1 MAFGSFWKDVGI
13 FENIFFS
20 MSQSRQHPSQRVAAV
35 FGSDDEEVFKA
46 FKKLELD
53 FFTFSYYLEDI
64 VPANVCYVLS
74 TT

>member
-1 MAFGSFWKDVGI
+1 
-13 FENIFFS
+13 

-46 FKKLELD
+46 FTKLELD